1 MKLSKHTKEICII
14 ESKDFF
20 LVKPPERVKELGEI
34 FTPTEL
40 VLEMIGQLPDE
51 MFEDGRTFL
60 DPTVGNGQF
69 LAALAIIKRELG
81 HVEVLSALFGADIM
95 RDNVDECKER
105 LLDIVG
111 HSDANVAI
119 VENNIVCVDGLTYD
133 YSFNGT
139 NLTNK
144 EKLFGNLFS

>member
-1 MKLSKHTKEICII
+1 MQLSKKITQACLE

-20 LVKPPERVKELGEI
+20 LVKHPERVKELGEV

-81 HVEVLSALFGADIM
+81 HREVLSALFGADIM
-95 RDNVDECKER
+95 QDNVDECKAR

-111 HSDANVAI
+111 DTVANKALVDK
-119 VENNIVCVDGLTYD
+119 NIVCADGLKYD

-139 NLTNK
+139 NKSNEETQFDS
-144 EKLFGNLFS
+144 LFG